1 MSRWLGV
8 RAGQRST
15 LMRETAPQSTSLKM
29 ESKETSSGVEAAFP
43 LCQKGSWSFVWWT
56 LDGLEIKLNGKV
68 VQYAKQTTFVFSV
81 SKNLFKKFWVMGNVS
96 ITQTHNPRLHFYN
109 PRLHNPKIQ
118 IVNFGQ
124 PPKHLTRK
132 LVETQFCTTFVFSRL
147 KIWIRVFWK
156 MYVRLSNTS
165 TL

>member
-1 MSRWLGV
+1 MTRSASGTKKHFDEKNCPPKYFIEDGV
-8 RAGQRST
+8 QGN
-15 LMRETAPQSTSLKM
+15 
-29 ESKETSSGVEAAFP
+29 FIW
-43 LCQKGSWSFVWWT
+43 CGSCVSCLPKRQLIICVMDSWWAWT
-56 LDGLEIKLNGKV
+56 KLNGKV
-68 VQYAKQTTFVFSV
+68 VQYAKETTFVFSV

-96 ITQTHNPRLHFYN
+96 ISQTHNPRIHFYN

-132 LVETQFCTTFVFSRL
+132 LVETQFWTTFVFSRL
-147 KIWIRVFWK
+147 KILIRVFWK

>member
-1 MSRWLGV
+1 MT
-8 RAGQRST
+8 RSASGT
-15 LMRETAPQSTSLKM
+15 KKHFDERNCPPKYFIEDRVQG
-29 ESKETSSGVEAAFP
+29 ETSSGVETAFP
-43 LCQKGSWSFVWWT
+43 VCQKGSWSFVWWT

-68 VQYAKQTTFVFSV
+68 VQNAKRTTFVFSV
-81 SKNLFKKFWVMGNVS
+81 SKNLFKKIWVMGNVS

-132 LVETQFCTTFVFSRL
+132 LVETQFWTTYVFSRL
-147 KIWIRVFWK
+147 KILIRVFWK